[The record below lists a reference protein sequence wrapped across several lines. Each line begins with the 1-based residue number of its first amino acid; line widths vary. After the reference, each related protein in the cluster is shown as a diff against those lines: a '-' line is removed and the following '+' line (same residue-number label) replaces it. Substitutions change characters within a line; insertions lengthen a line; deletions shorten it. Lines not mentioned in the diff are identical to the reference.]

1 MNPEEQRTSCP
12 GFLDEY
18 GIWNNG
24 FECPPISG
32 QRRICCGTDSHLYCC
47 SLGNFHTSSF
57 SPLNRHEKSSLS
69 TNETTSS
76 FIEKLNSIFFTLPIV
91 LTCILIL
98 IILLLLTL
106 IVLFLCYRYRKR
118 HKNQQEHVSKKQ
130 TLLVD
135 HFPFSPPHHQL
146 FFNENNPQT
155 CLLQQQQQTKD
166 PLTTSTTSSKSLRMP
181 SNIYYNDWKEFFNT
195 TEQPMNLYP
204 TMSSHSNEI
213 HNDHSY
219 IHSNYLFNG
228 KHQQDDIIV

>member
-24 FECPPISG
+24 FECPPIAG

-47 SLGNFHTSSF
+47 SLENIHTSSL
-57 SPLNRHEKSSLS
+57 SPLNHPEKSPL
-69 TNETTSS
+69 TTRETTSS
-76 FIEKLNSIFFTLPIV
+76 FIEKFNSIFFTLPFV

-106 IVLFLCYRYRKR
+106 IILFVCYRYRKQN
-118 HKNQQEHVSKKQ
+118 KTQQEDSLTKQ
-130 TLLVD
+130 TSLVD

-155 CLLQQQQQTKD
+155 CLLQQQQARD
-166 PLTTSTTSSKSLRMP
+166 PLTTSTTSSKSIHIP

-195 TEQPMNLYP
+195 TEQSMNKYP

-213 HNDHSY
+213 NNY
-219 IHSNYLFNG
+219 RIHGNY
-228 KHQQDDIIV
+228 QQEEIIV

>member
-24 FECPPISG
+24 FECPPIAG

-47 SLGNFHTSSF
+47 SSGNIYTSSL
-57 SPLNRHEKSSLS
+57 SPLNHPEKS
-69 TNETTSS
+69 TREPTSS
-76 FIEKLNSIFFTLPIV
+76 FIDKFNSIFFTLPFV

-106 IVLFLCYRYRKR
+106 IILFVCYRYRKQ
-118 HKNQQEHVSKKQ
+118 NQTQQEDLSTKQ
-130 TLLVD
+130 TSLVD

-155 CLLQQQQQTKD
+155 CLLQQQQTRD
-166 PLTTSTTSSKSLRMP
+166 PLTTSTTSSKSIHIP

-219 IHSNYLFNG
+219 IHSNYLFNA
-228 KHQQDDIIV
+228 KQHQEDIIV